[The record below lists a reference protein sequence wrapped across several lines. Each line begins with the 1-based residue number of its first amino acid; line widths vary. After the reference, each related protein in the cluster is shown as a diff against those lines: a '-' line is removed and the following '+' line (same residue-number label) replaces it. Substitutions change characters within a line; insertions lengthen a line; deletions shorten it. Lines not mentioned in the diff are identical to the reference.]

1 MRKPF
6 RALLI
11 LVVTIAVMGV
21 LTVPALAVPT
31 FQVYSEGAEGGSYG
45 PDQDTWFTDSN
56 PVNILV
62 AGAFKPNDTISL
74 TNVTMLLSVPDGEQG
89 TITITGLGTADPI
102 LLTVQ
107 DPFDPFNPNAN
118 ANADILTNVGGM
130 DGYYDK
136 SFAPPGSNFNNH
148 YPLQSDVSDFIL
160 FDIGEF
166 FAIEGEYIRNYDPET
181 NTVSEPTNWLG
192 QLKEFELSFSGFTQI
207 HIDVYGLEE
216 DLAGKKVKTSWE
228 QNPGSHDTTV
238 TIPAPGA
245 VLLGSIGIGFVGWLR
260 RRRSL

>member
-1 MRKPF
+1 MIIMKSLKLVLYIV
-6 RALLI
+6 LLFF
-11 LVVTIAVMGV
+11 IAQ
-21 LTVPALAVPT
+21 PAMAVPT
-31 FQVYSEGAEGGSYG
+31 FQVYSVGAEGGSYG

-74 TNVTMLLSVPDGEQG
+74 TNVTMLLSVPDGEHG
-89 TITITGLGTADPI
+89 TITIIGLNGAADPFM
-102 LLTVQ
+102 LTVQ

-118 ANADILTNVGGM
+118 ANADILTNVGGL
-130 DGYYDK
+130 DGYSDK
-136 SFAPPGSNFNNH
+136 SFAPLGSNFNNH
-148 YPLQSDVSDFIL
+148 YPLQSDVSDFLL

-166 FAIEGEYIRNYDPET
+166 SEIDYIRNYDPET
-181 NTVSEPTNWLG
+181 NTVSGPTNWLG

-216 DLAGKKVKTSWE
+216 DLNGKRIMTSWE

-238 TIPAPGA
+238 VVPAPGA
-245 VLLGSIGIGFVGWLR
+245 MLLGSIGVGFVGWLR